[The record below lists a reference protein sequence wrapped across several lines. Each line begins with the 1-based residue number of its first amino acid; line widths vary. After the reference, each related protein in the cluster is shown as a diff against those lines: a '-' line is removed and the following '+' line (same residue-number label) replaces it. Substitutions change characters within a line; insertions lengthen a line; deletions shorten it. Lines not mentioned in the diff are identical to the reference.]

1 MNKGRENNNRYND
14 YSSWIG
20 EKFKERVQKISID
33 AGFTCPNRDGSK
45 GNGGCIYCDNTTFS
59 PAYCNSQ
66 KSISEQLKEGID
78 FFSKKY
84 PSQKYIAYF
93 QVFSNTYDS
102 IEKLE
107 KTYNEALNFP
117 DVIGLSVATR
127 PDCINDNILK
137 LLHKLSEKHY
147 LSIEFGVESTNNN
160 TLKAI
165 NRCHTFED
173 SINAINKAHSFDIQV
188 CAHLILGLPG
198 EDHQQIIQHATLLSQ
213 LPIQTLKLHQL
224 QVIKGTK
231 LAEMFLADKSI
242 IHSYSVDQYIDLVID
257 FLENL
262 TPEIII
268 ERFTSESPLNK
279 VIAPNWGGI
288 KNFEIV
294 EKIRKRLIER
304 NTWQGKHYTQ
314 HIV

>member
-1 MNKGRENNNRYND
+1 MNTGLKNNGRYND

-33 AGFTCPNRDGSK
+33 AGFTCPNRDGKK

-66 KSISEQLKEGID
+66 KSISEQLTEGIA

-84 PSQKYIAYF
+84 PTQKYIAYF
-93 QVFSNTYDS
+93 QAYSNTYDS
-102 IEKLE
+102 LEKLKE
-107 KTYNEALNFP
+107 MYDEALSFP
-117 DVIGLSVATR
+117 NIIGLSVATR
-127 PDCINDNILK
+127 PDCINDEVFK
-137 LLHKLSEKHY
+137 LLQLLSEKY
-147 LSIEFGVESTNNN
+147 YVSIEFGVESTNNN

-173 SINAINKAHSFDIQV
+173 SIDAINKTHSSGLQV

-198 EDHQQIIQHATLLSQ
+198 EDHEQIIQHATLLSQ
-213 LPIQTLKLHQL
+213 LPIHTLKLHQL
-224 QVIKGTK
+224 QVIRGTK
-231 LAEMFLADKSI
+231 LAEMYLTDHSI

-314 HIV
+314 HMD